1 MDIEREFQKAEELF
15 EEEKFKEAL
24 EIFKK
29 IVKIKR
35 DPDALYYI
43 GLIYFEGYGVEKD
56 ENLAVKYWQ
65 KADKAGS
72 LDAKY
77 MLSTITQKT
86 SIICR
91 E

>member
-1 MDIEREFQKAEELF
+1 MDVIKEFERAEALF
-15 EEEKFKEAL
+15 EEDKFVEAL

-29 IVKIKR
+29 IAKAKN

-43 GLIYFEGYGVEKD
+43 GLIYFEGYGVDKD
-56 ENLAVKYWQ
+56 EELGIKYWK

-77 MLSTITQKT
+77 ALGSLTQRT
-86 SIICR
+86 SIFCK

>member
-1 MDIEREFQKAEELF
+1 MDIIKEFEKAEALF
-15 EEEKFKEAL
+15 EEDKFKEAL
-24 EIFKK
+24 EIFKQ
-29 IVKIKR
+29 IVKKR
-35 DPDALYYI
+35 NDPDALYYI
-43 GLIYFEGYGVEKD
+43 GLIYYEGYGVDKNE
-56 ENLAVKYWQ
+56 ELGIKYWK

-77 MLSTITQKT
+77 ALSTITQKT